1 MTQVSTPHVTV
12 VIPAKGH
19 PVLLDDAI
27 GSVER
32 EMKSGVIR
40 RLIVIDDGCQ
50 FVETRHALASW
61 QALMGE
67 RLMVL
72 HTPNGGL
79 SRARNLGIE
88 AALRVDPDLE
98 AIFLLDADNMLAEG
112 AGAAMGEMLSTFAGD
127 DWFYPEFDFF
137 GQNGHY
143 ITEARFD
150 LLLQAQANQCDAGS
164 LIRRRVLDAGVR
176 FDETMRQGYED
187 WDFWL
192 QAARQGFAGRS
203 ARRPLM
209 QYRKR
214 PVSMLSHSHDMD
226 GDLRRYLRCKHA
238 WLYNLPRLVALE
250 AESYPR
256 FALIEGEGRK
266 VSLCVDPSL
275 RAPLD
280 WRELERMI
288 MAHMADPHANHAPAY
303 LVFLRDGVAAHL
315 ADAKLLHNFL
325 WNCERRVERSTN
337 DMELF
342 FLERS
347 ISDAFEIET
356 ASGNP
361 LRAADAICLSLAGLQ
376 RLLRDRDED
385 WMRDLDRLP
394 LPCDTDSWVL
404 RTPTWLPHDA
414 GAATAA
420 EIMRSGLL
428 SLARSPWRSA
438 LTQEWSWRDPGG
450 AVSRDRIVQI
460 AREAVGG
467 GIALPLLKRTGQHD
481 IGIVLPIFSI
491 GGVEKVAASL
501 ARDLQQDGH
510 RLHLFVV
517 SDRPI
522 EAENWALEPFAS
534 IHWLPDPNALDW
546 SGTEYLGTA
555 EPNWGA
561 DMQGA
566 DLMGL
571 LGSMDVVINAHSAAL
586 HKVADSLRRS
596 GVVMIDHEHLLE
608 TSTYG
613 RGYGPPHL
621 ALAYEHAYD
630 LFLTCS
636 EALRT
641 WMHAHG
647 VPQEKLISVVNAP
660 GYPMSPAEQRCLA
673 AVRGNPQGRKA
684 PLRVLFLGRLDK
696 QKGMRR
702 LSAIYRALACHLP
715 RAELTIA
722 GRAVVED
729 EGESLAWPAQ
739 TRFLGPVHGPAALT
753 QLLTQTD
760 ILVLPSHFEG
770 LPLSVLE
777 AQRCGVAVV
786 ITETGAVREAVEDG
800 ITGFVV
806 PQTDC
811 ERAMVERILMLDRDR
826 ELLAQVG
833 TAAATRVR
841 TWRQSTQLLRDWLQ
855 HRLPE
860 LPSAAEEQPR
870 LLHMTLNEVTQ

>member
-1 MTQVSTPHVTV
+1 MSGAPTQHVTV

-32 EMKSGVIR
+32 ELEAGVIR
-40 RLIVIDDGCQ
+40 RLIVVDDGCQ
-50 FVETRHALASW
+50 FAETRHALSAW
-61 QALMGE
+61 QALLGD

-72 HTPNGGL
+72 HTKNGGL

-88 AALRVDPDLE
+88 AALRLDPGLD
-98 AIFLLDADNMLAEG
+98 AIFLLDADNMLAQG
-112 AGAAMGEMLSTFAGD
+112 AGPAMGQLLATYPDA

-143 ITEARFD
+143 ITEEHFD
-150 LLLQAQANQCDAGS
+150 LLLQAEANQCDAGS
-164 LIRRRVLDAGVR
+164 LIRRRVLDAGIR

-192 QAARQGFAGRS
+192 QAAQQGFAGRS

-214 PVSMLSHSHDMD
+214 PVSMLSHSHEMD
-226 GDLRRYLRCKHA
+226 GDLRRHLRRKHG
-238 WLYNLPRLVALE
+238 WLYNLPRLVTLE

-256 FALIEGEGRK
+256 FALVEGESRK
-266 VSLCVDPSL
+266 VSLCVDPSVQ
-275 RAPLD
+275 APSD
-280 WRELERMI
+280 WRSLERMI
-288 MAHMADPHANHAPAY
+288 MAHMADPHASHAPAY
-303 LVFLRDGVAAHL
+303 LVFLRDGIAAHL
-315 ADAKLLHNFL
+315 AEARLMHTFL

-347 ISDAFEIET
+347 DSGALELQTEC
-356 ASGNP
+356 GNP

-404 RTPTWLPHDA
+404 RTPTWLAQTA

-450 AVSRDRIVQI
+450 AVSRDRTVQI
-460 AREAVGG
+460 PRGAVGG
-467 GIALPLLKRTGQHD
+467 GIALPLLKQAGQRD
-481 IGIVLPIFSI
+481 IGFVLPIFSI

-501 ARDLQQDGH
+501 ARDLQQDGY

-522 EAENWALEPFAS
+522 QAEDWALAPFAS
-534 IHWLPDPNALDW
+534 VHWLPDANALDW
-546 SGTEYLGTA
+546 SGEEYLGTA
-555 EPNWGA
+555 EPNWGGG
-561 DMQGA
+561 MQGP

-571 LGSMDVVINAHSAAL
+571 LGTMDVVINAHSAAL

-608 TSTYG
+608 SSTYG

-647 VPQEKLISVVNAP
+647 VPQDKLIPVVNAP
-660 GYPMSPAEQRCLA
+660 GYPMSAAEQRCLA

-702 LSAIYRALACHLP
+702 LSTIYRALADHLP

-722 GRAVVED
+722 GRAVVEE
-729 EGESLAWPAQ
+729 EGDALAWPAQ

-777 AQRCGVAVV
+777 AQRCGVTVV
-786 ITETGAVREAVEDG
+786 VTETGAVREAVEDG
-800 ITGFVV
+800 ITGFVL
-806 PQTDC
+806 PQVEC
-811 ERAMVERILMLDRDR
+811 ERSMVDRILMLDRDR

-833 TAAATRVR
+833 TAAAARVR
-841 TWRQSTQLLRDWLQ
+841 TWRQSTQQLRDWLQ
-855 HRLPE
+855 NRLPE